1 MADILLVP
9 IHLDALCLGNDLSVV
24 DAKVDFSRI
33 PYWDGEKEVNHDV
46 ANLSEE
52 LLARPF
58 EDRGLQLK
66 TGIHL
71 HWALPD
77 GLTRGQIGK
86 SKGQIGT
93 DGTNFPA
100 VPNRWL
106 VTRSRIEAGT
116 EIIEQQWIVESD
128 YLHPHEKGPLSGS
141 VTIPWP
147 SGQNEPPFRYL
158 GRKVRF
164 ENWKDDAA
172 GEYLA
177 TAGYQLT
184 AVGYQDMPQVIRTP
198 GQSRG
203 YGEPAFA
210 AFYPNCQSVFGFHD
224 AFPLVTSKG
233 ENQGEK
239 KLKGIQYDVLGW
251 YSHPDQDCTQVLR
264 TLMAER
270 TKANMETLE
279 LTAAFKELYQ
289 WDVANGEPGTP
300 LPERTVC
307 YARLTLDTDTY
318 PTCMR
323 PDKPV
328 AIAVGNTSTQALSAY
343 LAQTLATERNVESS
357 KLEAES
363 SRLEEQLEALPAAA
377 RLGSQSLD
385 IGRKFKDAR
394 HERGFQAVPAGTS
407 WVIHQTNSS
416 SEYELQLVSGWGD
429 AAGVPSGDKKNMV
442 VVGVD
447 NTGLHIRIFDAGPG
461 PVVDINPIPDEKN
474 RPVQALAIAALTKR
488 MPELLRNDLLQKLS
502 SDDKARVINE
512 AISIAGHTPPDDT
525 LPESLARLLNE
536 LNLLQA
542 EYDRAGHELESM
554 QQRLFADWYKYMLCS
569 YPPPDDTGSD
579 YPDIDEVRY
588 FIQKNDLLPITRR
601 QGKRAVLKSRCM
613 RLHAQVAAQ
622 VQEYQQRTRNT
633 YELQPRSAPRYWQ
646 PREPVLLIVDQ
657 DTAPTTRHG
666 QDGRLHEEGLL
677 TCQVLAVDDGDFNAM
692 LPMLRTLIREE
703 AKPSGIGVS
712 SWTEQPWHP
721 FILEWQVELSPLDEG
736 NNLGKNSRDYHPD
749 FITDNYQL
757 EEDAVDLT
765 LRPGKAA
772 VEKAASLFTG
782 SSLLTPHAKIQLQ
795 EQIAAFLE
803 RTKLAEDD
811 EFRQTIDAVTRKL
824 NGPPTFH
831 ALAQSLSGFN
841 EALLM
846 FKQTLQLPIADPLG
860 FPDAQQFTEAVQ
872 SAVGQTRLSAPQ
884 PHNDFHPIRTGVFR
898 IHALRLVDTFGRSQN
913 LKLEGDRVRATE
925 IMSTPANPHLVFL
938 PPRLVQPARLN
949 FRWLAVDRGNHL
961 GDDEPEMNDHPAT
974 TPICGW
980 LLPNHLDNSLMVY
993 DSDGQALGSI
1003 TQMVYDSDGQALSSI
1018 TQMVSDRDGQAHDST
1033 KQQSPKWLPAP
1044 GTSNLPD
1051 SRWNVHLRTLVNQ
1064 LLHQQDPTFFEAFL
1078 DGIEIALERIDP
1090 ENYAHHSALALLM
1103 GRPIAVVRAVVDLQ
1117 LRGQPAV
1124 IQDWNVF
1131 RKDITRDLDA
1141 ELTQSARAA
1150 SQPAE
1155 RDTDAVGKVRF
1166 PIRLGDDRL
1175 FNDGLIGYWKE
1186 KWSANGETY
1195 TYDND
1200 TFYVH
1205 ACDQATVIK
1214 SDPGDLGKFEEQRDQ
1229 ITGMLAT
1236 EGKIVEGKIVTEHD
1250 FLKLPEGEAIWKFLC
1265 DTGVLEEL
1273 KRNSNIRYAADTPD
1287 LAQAIDDEP
1296 QKLTMLVDPRGVVHA
1311 ACGILPTKAIGIPPD
1326 QYAKAMQTLAI
1337 TFLSAPI
1344 LTGAAGTVRLPTPH
1358 EPGYAWSWIEK
1369 QKGTWSE
1376 TAPVRP
1382 VTVEATFAEAQTIR
1396 EGWLK
1401 LTPHEDIP

>member
-1 MADILLVP
+1 MQGVLLVP
-9 IHLDALCLGNDLSVV
+9 MHLDALCLKNDLSVV

-33 PYWDGEKEVNHDV
+33 PYWDGEREVNHNV

-66 TGIHL
+66 SGIHL

-86 SKGQIGT
+86 FKGQMGN

-116 EIIEQQWIVESD
+116 EVIEQQWIVESD

-141 VTIPWP
+141 VTIPYP
-147 SGQNEPPFRYL
+147 APQNAPPFRYL
-158 GRKVRF
+158 GRKVCF
-164 ENWKDDAA
+164 ENWKEDAA

-184 AVGYQDMPQVIRTP
+184 AVGYQDTPQAVRTP

-203 YGEPAFA
+203 YGEPTFA
-210 AFYPNCQSVFGFHD
+210 AFYPNCQTVFGFHD

-233 ENQGEK
+233 ANNEAK

-251 YSHPDQDCTQVLR
+251 YSHSDQDCTQVLR
-264 TLMAER
+264 TLMADR
-270 TKANMETLE
+270 TKANMESLE
-279 LTAAFKELYQ
+279 FTAAFKELYQ
-289 WDVANGEPGTP
+289 WDVANGAPGTP

-318 PTCMR
+318 PTCVR

-343 LAQTLATERNVESS
+343 LAQTLATERNVEPSRF
-357 KLEAES
+357 EAVS

-377 RLGSQSLD
+377 RLGDRSLD

-394 HERGFQAVPAGTS
+394 HERGFLAVPAGTS
-407 WVIHQTNSS
+407 WVIHQTNTS
-416 SEYELQLVSGWGD
+416 SEYDLQLVFGWGD
-429 AAGVPSGDKKNMV
+429 AAGVPSQDKKNLV
-442 VVGVD
+442 VVGID
-447 NTGLHIRIFDAGPG
+447 ITGLHIRIFDAGPG

-474 RPVQALAIAALTKR
+474 RPAQALAIDDLRKR
-488 MPELLRNDLLQKLS
+488 MPDLLRNDALQKLTT
-502 SDDKARVINE
+502 DDKARVINE
-512 AISIAGHTPPDDT
+512 AISIAGHTPPDET
-525 LPESLARLLNE
+525 LPESLARVLNE

-569 YPPPDDTGSD
+569 YPPPDDTGND

-588 FIQKNDLLPITRR
+588 FIKKNDLLPITRQ
-601 QGKRAVLKSRCM
+601 QGQRSRLKSRCM

-646 PREPVLLIVDQ
+646 PREPVLLMVDQ
-657 DTAPTTRHG
+657 DTTPTIRHG

-677 TCQVLAVDDGDFNAM
+677 ACRVLSVQDGDFNAM
-692 LPMLRTLIREE
+692 LRNLRTLIRDET
-703 AKPSGIGVS
+703 KLSTICKIN
-712 SWTEQPWHP
+712 WTEQPWHP
-721 FILEWQVELSPLDEG
+721 FILEWQVELSPLGEG

-765 LRPGKAA
+765 LRPGKVA
-772 VEKAASLFTG
+772 VEKAASVFTG

-795 EQIAAFLE
+795 KQIAAFLE
-803 RTKLAEDD
+803 RTKLPEND
-811 EFRQTIDAVTRKL
+811 EFRTTIAAVTGKL
-824 NGPPTFH
+824 NGPTFH

-860 FPDAQQFTEAVQ
+860 FPDAQQFSRAVQ
-872 SAVGQTRLSAPQ
+872 SAVGQTRLNAPQ
-884 PHNDFHPIRTGVFR
+884 PDNDFHPIRTGVFR

-913 LKLEGDRVRATE
+913 LKLEGGRVRATE
-925 IMSTPANPHLVFL
+925 IMSTPSNPHLVFL

-949 FRWLAVDRGNHL
+949 FRWLAADRGNHW

-993 DSDGQALGSI
+993 DADGQALGSI
-1003 TQMVYDSDGQALSSI
+1003 CQ
-1018 TQMVSDRDGQAHDST
+1018 RD
-1033 KQQSPKWLPAP
+1033 PKWLPAP

-1064 LLHQQDPTFFEAFL
+1064 LLHLQDAPGQAPTFFESFL

-1090 ENYAHHSALALLM
+1090 ENFAHHTALALLM

-1131 RKDITRDLDA
+1131 RRDITRDLDA
-1141 ELTQSARAA
+1141 ELTQPARAA

-1186 KWSANGETY
+1186 KWSADGETY
-1195 TYDND
+1195 TYDKD

-1205 ACDQATVIK
+1205 ACDQATVMK
-1214 SDPGDLGKFEEQRDQ
+1214 TDPGNLGKFEAQRTQ
-1229 ITGMLAT
+1229 ITRKLETG
-1236 EGKIVEGKIVTEHD
+1236 GKIVVGEVVTEHD
-1250 FLKLPEGEAIWKFLC
+1250 FLKLPDGEAIWTFLC

-1273 KRNSNIRYAADTPD
+1273 KRNPNIRYAADTPD
-1287 LAQAIDDEP
+1287 LAQAIDDAP

-1344 LTGAAGTVRLPTPH
+1344 LTGAAGKVCLPTPH

-1369 QKGTWSE
+1369 QNGTWSE

-1382 VTVEATFAEAQTIR
+1382 ASLEATFAEAQTIR

-1401 LTPHEDIP
+1401 LTPHEDIL